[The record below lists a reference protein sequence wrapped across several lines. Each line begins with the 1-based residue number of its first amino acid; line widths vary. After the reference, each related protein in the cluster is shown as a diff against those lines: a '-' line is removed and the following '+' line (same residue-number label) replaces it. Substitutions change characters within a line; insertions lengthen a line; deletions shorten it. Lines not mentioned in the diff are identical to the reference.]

1 MSQWM
6 GQKIYTVCQASVA
19 NPMNPV
25 GDLGMATNR
34 APIARTIIRRP
45 HFLAWLSLLTLVT
58 SPLHSTEITL
68 KNGTRVSGA
77 SGRISGLNQDPNNP
91 DPTGGEITVSQ
102 IILLDD
108 QIRRV
113 YIPSKQVAAVAD
125 GDPVVEEKIR
135 IQQRVPRTGRK
146 ISAIGAIHG
155 VTPFDEY
162 GRRIFSMDGPKRQ
175 RLDLVQGI
183 TEITPRYTKVE
194 CLLGKDSYIWTM
206 YIATSSIPRQTLS
219 RILMRQID
227 PKNLNER
234 LRVVTLYLQAERFK
248 EARIEMEQIIEDFP
262 DAKDLKKQVVR
273 LRQQGARRL
282 IREIEA
288 RQRAGQH
295 RLAFTMLNQFP
306 EEGVAGETLLRVREM
321 LEEYEDLRGS
331 AGRVV
336 KLLDEHMSQLEM
348 AAKDDL
354 TPAVKEMKAGLTINT
369 LDRMADYLRL
379 GDAKDL
385 KAGEKVSLAVSG
397 WILGSGSAT
406 ENLAVST
413 DLILVRDAVQKY
425 LASSSELDRSSI
437 LAEIEGLE
445 GGTPE
450 YISKILANMKP
461 PKFTDETPTKPGFY
475 ELKTRGLD
483 RQGDITYY
491 VQLPPEYDPNR
502 RYPCIVTLNGSGTTP
517 EKQIDWWA
525 GSYRERDQMRLG
537 QASRQGYIVVAP
549 KWSEDRQRRYNFTAK
564 EHAAVLKSLGDAM
577 SRCSID
583 SDKVFLTGHS
593 MGGDAAWDI
602 GLSHPDLW
610 AGVLPIVASS
620 DRYITRYW
628 ENGRGLPMYFVAGE
642 MDGNRLS
649 ENAIDLDRY
658 LTKVG
663 YDVTV
668 VEYKGRGHESFSDE
682 IQNMFDWMRVQQ
694 RDFTNREF
702 KALTMRSWDNFFWW
716 VEIDG
721 FPNNSIVPPATWPNT
736 KAKPAITEARIV
748 ENNIFVKSGASKV
761 TVYLTPDMVDFNQKI
776 RVTVNR
782 RGRATE
788 IRPDVNVMLE
798 DARTRRDRR
807 HPFWAKVT
815 N

>member
-1 MSQWM
+1 MATHNSEP
-6 GQKIYTVCQASVA
+6 TRSVA
-19 NPMNPV
+19 QMDV
-25 GDLGMATNR
+25 GRYFVLG
-34 APIARTIIRRP
+34 
-45 HFLAWLSLLTLVT
+45 WLSSLVLLV
-58 SPLHSTEITL
+58 SPANSTEITL

-77 SGRISGLNQDPNNP
+77 IGRISGLNQDPSNP

-113 YIPSKQVAAVAD
+113 YVPSKQIAAPPSD
-125 GDPVVEEKIR
+125 GEPVVEEKIA
-135 IQQRVPRTGRK
+135 IQQRVARTGRR

-183 TEITPRYTKVE
+183 TLITPRYTKVE
-194 CLLGKDSYIWTM
+194 CLLGKDAYIWTM
-206 YIATSSIPRQTLS
+206 YIATSSIPRSTLS

-282 IREIEA
+282 IREIEL

-295 RLAFTMLNQFP
+295 RLAYTMLNQFP
-306 EEGVAGETLLRVREM
+306 EAGVAGETLLRVREM
-321 LEEYEDLRGS
+321 LEEYEDLRGR
-331 AGRVV
+331 AGRA
-336 KLLDEHMSQLEM
+336 LEM
-348 AAKDDL
+348 LDQHIGELDDAAKKDL
-354 TPAVKEMKAGLTINT
+354 QPAVDEIKTGLSINT

-379 GDAKDL
+379 ADAADL
-385 KAGEKVSLAVSG
+385 NPGEKVSLAVSG
-397 WILGSGSAT
+397 WILGPGSAT

-413 DLILVRDAVQKY
+413 DLVLVRNAVQKY
-425 LASSSELDRSSI
+425 LSSASELDRASV
-437 LAEIEGLE
+437 LEELEGFE
-445 GGTPE
+445 GGTPN
-450 YISKILANMKP
+450 YVAKILANIKP
-461 PKFTDETPTKPGFY
+461 PKFTSETPSKPGFY
-475 ELKTRGLD
+475 ELTTPGLSK
-483 RQGDITYY
+483 QGDITYY
-491 VQLPPEYDPNR
+491 IQLPPEYDPNR
-502 RYPCIVTLNGSGTTP
+502 RYPCIVTLNGSATTP
-517 EKQIDWWA
+517 QKQIDWWA

-537 QASRQGYIVVAP
+537 QASRQGYIVIAP

-577 SRCSID
+577 DRCSID

-602 GLSHPDLW
+602 ALAHPDLW

-628 ENGRGLPMYFVAGE
+628 ENGRGLPMYFVGGE

-663 YDVTV
+663 YDVIV

-694 RDFTNREF
+694 RDFTNRDF
-702 KALTMRSWDNFFWW
+702 KTLTMRRWDNFFWW
-716 VEIDG
+716 VEIEV
-721 FPNNSIVPPATWPNT
+721 PQNSIVAPATWPNP
-736 KAKPAITEARIV
+736 KAKPAITEARII
-748 ENNIFVKSGASKV
+748 ENNVFVKSAASNV
-761 TVYLTPDMVDFNQKI
+761 IVYLTPDMVDFSQRI

-782 RGRATE
+782 RGRTE
-788 IRPDVNVMLE
+788 EIKPDVKVMLE
-798 DARTRRDRR
+798 DARTRSDRR
-807 HPFWAKVT
+807 HPFWAKVDPRSRD
-815 N
+815 